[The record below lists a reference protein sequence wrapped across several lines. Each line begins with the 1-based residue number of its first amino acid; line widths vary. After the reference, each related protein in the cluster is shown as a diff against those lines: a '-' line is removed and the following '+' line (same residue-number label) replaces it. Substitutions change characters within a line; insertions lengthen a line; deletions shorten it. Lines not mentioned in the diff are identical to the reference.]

1 MAASPC
7 TSSIGAI
14 GPLRAVHTAAAP
26 ATAQLALTAGPNPTR
41 GALRFALT
49 LGEAAAA
56 RLDVFDVTGRRVA
69 TPQQGM
75 LAAGTHTLDWEPSNT
90 DGNRLATGVY
100 FARFEALGRTTLV
113 RLTVLDR

>member
-1 MAASPC
+1 M
-7 TSSIGAI
+7 
-14 GPLRAVHTAAAP
+14 
-26 ATAQLALTAGPNPTR
+26 
-41 GALRFALT
+41 
-49 LGEAAAA
+49 
-56 RLDVFDVTGRRVA
+56 FDVTGRRVA